1 MNKALTDILSK
12 VKAIKPII
20 SDFEKYIQLLLQIEL
35 DYEYVLLDAFRK
47 ELKNNSWRMAIYESR
62 LNQLSED
69 ESFHNFCRYV
79 HLQLEGL
86 MNFYF
91 TKKVSTINEFV
102 DQYENLFKQRLNQ
115 IMEFD
120 YDAFI
125 DDFTNDKLI
134 VDKNLEEDS
143 EKIEEIKIRWGGVK
157 IKFIE
162 NKAKLNLFYLTNEDE
177 RAILESDN
185 FDFLKKALKTID
197 SSYYTSIDR
206 IPFQN
211 KWDLFDSNFNVDL
224 KYKITISGLTDFRNK
239 VLSHSGNPDY
249 AKLNKN
255 AQSLL
260 ANRNF
265 LAVKEALIDVNNI
278 IKAEIQKGG

>member
-20 SDFEKYIQLLLQIEL
+20 SDFEKYIQLLLQSEL

-62 LNQLSED
+62 LNQLSEE
-69 ESFHNFCRYV
+69 ESFHNFCRYI

-91 TKKVSTINEFV
+91 TKKVSTIDEFV
-102 DQYENLFKQRLNQ
+102 TEYENMFKPRLNQ

-120 YDAFI
+120 YDKLIASYLI
-125 DDFTNDKLI
+125 DKAI
-134 VDKNLEEDS
+134 VDKNSEEDS
-143 EKIEEIKIRWGGVK
+143 ERIVEIRKGWDTIK
-157 IKFIE
+157 TKFIE
-162 NKAKLNLFYLTNEDE
+162 NKMKLRVYLTPEDE
-177 RAILESDN
+177 KVIQDSVN

-211 KWDLFDSNFNVDL
+211 KWDLFDYYFNVDL
-224 KYKITISGLTDFRNK
+224 KFKITISGLTDFRNK

-249 AKLNKN
+249 SSLNKN

-260 ANRNF
+260 SNRNF
-265 LAVKEALIDVNNI
+265 VAVKEALIEVNNI
-278 IKAEIQKGG
+278 IRAEIQKGG

>member
-20 SDFEKYIQLLLQIEL
+20 SDFEKYIQLLLQSEL

-62 LNQLSED
+62 LTQLSEE
-69 ESFHNFCRYV
+69 ESFHNFCRYI

-91 TKKVSTINEFV
+91 TKKVSTIDEFV
-102 DQYENLFKQRLNQ
+102 AEYENMFKPKLNQ

-120 YDAFI
+120 YD
-125 DDFTNDKLI
+125 KLI
-134 VDKNLEEDS
+134 ASYLVDKAVVDKNSEEDS
-143 EKIEEIKIRWGGVK
+143 ERIEEIKRGWDSIK
-157 IKFIE
+157 TKFIE
-162 NKAKLNLFYLTNEDE
+162 NKIKLRVYLTPEDE
-177 RAILESDN
+177 KAIQDSVN

-211 KWDLFDSNFNVDL
+211 KWDLFDYYFNVDL
-224 KYKITISGLTDFRNK
+224 KFKITISGLTDFRNK

-249 AKLNKN
+249 ESLNKN

-260 ANRNF
+260 SNRNF
-265 LAVKEALIDVNNI
+265 VAVKEALIEVNNI
-278 IKAEIQKGG
+278 IRAEIQKGG

>member
-20 SDFEKYIQLLLQIEL
+20 SDFEKYIQLLLQSEL

-62 LNQLSED
+62 LNQLSEE
-69 ESFHNFCRYV
+69 ESFHNFCRYI

-91 TKKVSTINEFV
+91 TKKVSTIGEFV
-102 DQYENLFKQRLNQ
+102 AEYENMFNTKLNQ

-120 YDAFI
+120 YDKLIASYLA
-125 DDFTNDKLI
+125 DKAI

-143 EKIEEIKIRWGGVK
+143 ERIAEIKRGWDMIK
-157 IKFIE
+157 NKFIE
-162 NKAKLNLFYLTNEDE
+162 NKMKLRVYLTPEDE
-177 RAILESDN
+177 NAIKDSVN

-211 KWDLFDSNFNVDL
+211 KWDLFDYYFNVDL
-224 KYKITISGLTDFRNK
+224 KFKITVSGLTDFRNK
-239 VLSHSGNPDY
+239 VLSHSGDPDY
-249 AKLNKN
+249 ASLNKN

-260 ANRNF
+260 SNKNF
-265 LAVKEALIDVNNI
+265 VAVKEALIEVNNI
-278 IKAEIQKGG
+278 IRSEIQKGG

>member
-20 SDFEKYIQLLLQIEL
+20 SDFEKYIQLLLQSEL
-35 DYEYVLLDAFRK
+35 DYEYILLDAFRK

-62 LNQLSED
+62 LNQLSEE
-69 ESFHNFCRYV
+69 ESFHNFCRYI

-91 TKKVSTINEFV
+91 TKKVSTIDEFV
-102 DQYENLFKQRLNQ
+102 AEYENMFKPKLNQ

-120 YDAFI
+120 YDKLIASYLI
-125 DDFTNDKLI
+125 DKAI
-134 VDKNLEEDS
+134 VDKNSEEDS
-143 EKIEEIKIRWGGVK
+143 ERIAEIKRGWDTIK
-157 IKFIE
+157 TKFIE
-162 NKAKLNLFYLTNEDE
+162 NKMKLRVYLTPEDE
-177 RAILESDN
+177 KAIQDSVN

-211 KWDLFDSNFNVDL
+211 KWDLFDYYFNVDL
-224 KYKITISGLTDFRNK
+224 KFKITISGLTDFRNK

-249 AKLNKN
+249 SSLNKN

-265 LAVKEALIDVNNI
+265 VAVKEALIEVNNI
-278 IKAEIQKGG
+278 IRAEIQKGG

>member
-20 SDFEKYIQLLLQIEL
+20 SDFEKYIQLLLQSEL

-62 LNQLSED
+62 LNQLSEE
-69 ESFHNFCRYV
+69 ESFHNFCRYI

-91 TKKVSTINEFV
+91 TKRVSTIDEFV
-102 DQYENLFKQRLNQ
+102 SEYENMLKLKLNQ

-120 YDAFI
+120 YDNLIASYLV
-125 DDFTNDKLI
+125 DKAV
-134 VDKNLEEDS
+134 VDKNSEEDS
-143 EKIEEIKIRWGGVK
+143 EKIAEIKSRWDS
-157 IKFIE
+157 IKTRFIE
-162 NKAKLNLFYLTNEDE
+162 NKMKLRVYLTPEDE
-177 RAILESDN
+177 KAIQDSVN

-211 KWDLFDSNFNVDL
+211 KWELFDYYFNVDL
-224 KYKITISGLTDFRNK
+224 KFKITISGLTDFRNK

-249 AKLNKN
+249 ASLNKN

-260 ANRNF
+260 ANKNF
-265 LAVKEALIDVNNI
+265 VAVKEALIEVNNI
-278 IKAEIQKGG
+278 IRAEIQKGG

>member
-20 SDFEKYIQLLLQIEL
+20 SDFEKYIQLLLQSEL

-62 LNQLSED
+62 LNQLSEE
-69 ESFHNFCRYV
+69 ESFHNFCRYI

-91 TKKVSTINEFV
+91 TKKVSTIGEFV
-102 DQYENLFKQRLNQ
+102 AEYENMFKPKLNQ

-120 YDAFI
+120 YDKLIASYLA
-125 DDFTNDKLI
+125 DKAI

-143 EKIEEIKIRWGGVK
+143 ERIAEIKRGWDMIK
-157 IKFIE
+157 NKFIE
-162 NKAKLNLFYLTNEDE
+162 NKMKLRVYLTPEDE
-177 RAILESDN
+177 KAIKDSVN

-211 KWDLFDSNFNVDL
+211 KWDLFDYYFNVDL
-224 KYKITISGLTDFRNK
+224 KFKITVSGLTDFRNK
-239 VLSHSGNPDY
+239 VLSHSGDPDY
-249 AKLNKN
+249 ASLNKN

-260 ANRNF
+260 SNKNF
-265 LAVKEALIDVNNI
+265 VAVKEALIEVNNI
-278 IKAEIQKGG
+278 IRSEIQKGG